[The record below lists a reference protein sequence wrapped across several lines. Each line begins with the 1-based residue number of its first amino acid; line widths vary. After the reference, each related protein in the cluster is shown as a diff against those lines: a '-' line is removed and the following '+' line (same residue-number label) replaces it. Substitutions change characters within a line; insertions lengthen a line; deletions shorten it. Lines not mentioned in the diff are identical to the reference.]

1 MAPDT
6 DRMREFVSVFADEA
20 SKAGFGQII
29 PPMFEDIGVFNRL
42 GSETDVVAKELYD
55 FQDKGDRHIA
65 LRPEH
70 TASVCRIF
78 AERRPLTP
86 WRTWYSGP
94 NFRYDKPQ
102 RGRYRQFDQV
112 GAEVIG
118 SNEPDVD
125 TELIALAARFFQRI
139 GLGQVTLLI
148 NSLGDPGDRP
158 RYLEALTAY
167 FGDNLADLSE
177 QSQITLKTNPM
188 RVLDSKRREDQA
200 IVASAPIL
208 ADFLCDEAAQAF
220 DRVQTGLSG
229 LGISFEVA
237 PRLVRGLDYYN
248 RTAFEFVSE
257 TLDGAQTALGGGGR
271 YDGLVEALGG
281 PAEPGVGFALG
292 TDRTLLACDAEGV
305 FEAPA
310 NGVQVVVV
318 CTSAGTEGLE
328 IADELRRS
336 GIRTVRADGS
346 RSMKGQMKMAG
357 KSGAEVALIVGP
369 DEAEAATVSVRPLS
383 GDSNNQQVVPRAD
396 VVTTVKEI
404 IQ

>member
-42 GSETDVVAKELYD
+42 GSETDVVSKELYD

-102 RGRYRQFDQV
+102 KGRYRQFDQV

-125 TELIALAARFFQRI
+125 TELIALASRFFQRI
-139 GLGQVTLLI
+139 GLSQVTLLI
-148 NSLGDPGDRP
+148 NSLGDSGDRP
-158 RYLEALTAY
+158 RYLEVLAGY
-167 FGDNLADLSE
+167 FADNVGDLSE
-177 QSQITLKTNPM
+177 QSQVTLKTNPM

-208 ADFLCDEAAQAF
+208 ADFLCDEAAEAF
-220 DRVQTGLSG
+220 DRVQAGLTG
-229 LGISFEVA
+229 LGISFQVA

-257 TLDGAQTALGGGGR
+257 SLDGAQTALGGGGR

-305 FEAPA
+305 FGAPA
-310 NGVQVVVV
+310 HGVQAVVV

-328 IADELRRS
+328 IADELRRA
-336 GIRTVRADGS
+336 GIRTVRAEGS

>member
-102 RGRYRQFDQV
+102 KGRYRQFDQV

-148 NSLGDPGDRP
+148 NSLGDSGDRP

-167 FGDNLADLSE
+167 FGDNLGDLSE

-208 ADFLCDEAAQAF
+208 ADFLCEEAAQAF
-220 DRVQTGLSG
+220 DRVQTGLRG

-257 TLDGAQTALGGGGR
+257 SLDGAQTALGGGGR

-305 FEAPA
+305 FGAPA
-310 NGVQVVVV
+310 NGVQAVVV
-318 CTSAGTEGLE
+318 CTSEGTEGLE
-328 IADELRRS
+328 IADELRRA